1 MVLSRLSF
9 RLRRPPLTDRTPYK
23 EVRGFTWWNES
34 GFHLPM
40 ISAKLSRREKLIGR
54 LLRPRL
60 TFSVISDKTSK
71 KTLDPSD

>member
-1 MVLSRLSF
+1 
-9 RLRRPPLTDRTPYK
+9 
-23 EVRGFTWWNES
+23 
-34 GFHLPM
+34 M